1 MDVGQ
6 SFTLSDLARALDTP
20 QHRLIHLCEKG
31 VVTPDLQGAHG
42 RGSSR
47 LFSPRNLLE
56 FAIALRLRSALLPV
70 ATVGAV
76 LEVLRAFEGKMRRE
90 LPGFS
95 LPETLRDEGAPDLRI
110 ILSDG
115 LTIYFSLA
123 EAGLR
128 PRLFGGIALDQSLG
142 TKTLSIKGGEPA
154 PTRPNGQPTDSD
166 GFGGPEG
173 SQFVRLELSVTQ
185 VARDLPLV

>member
-1 MDVGQ
+1 MDGGQ
-6 SFTLSDLARALDTP
+6 SFTLSELARAIGTP

-31 VVTPDLQGAHG
+31 VVSPDLQRAHG

-47 LFSPRNLLE
+47 VFSPRNFLE
-56 FAIALRLRSALLPV
+56 FAIALRLRSARLPV

-76 LEVLRAFEGKMRRE
+76 LEVLRAFEGKTRRE

-115 LTIYFSLA
+115 RTIYFSLA
-123 EAGLR
+123 LAGVN
-128 PRLFGGIALDQSLG
+128 PQLFGGITFDQIASD
-142 TKTLSIKGGEPA
+142 KTLSAKGADAVTARGKGRA
-154 PTRPNGQPTDSD
+154 ADSD

-185 VARDLPLV
+185 VAKDLPLV